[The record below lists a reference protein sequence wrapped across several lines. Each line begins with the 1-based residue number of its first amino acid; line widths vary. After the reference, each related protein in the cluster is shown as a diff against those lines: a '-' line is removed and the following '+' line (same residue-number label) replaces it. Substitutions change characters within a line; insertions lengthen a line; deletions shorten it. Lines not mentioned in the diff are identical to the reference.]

1 MNRGRHRKKTD
12 FYNISSLPAEIKQK
26 MIKYQVVWGNK
37 PDLEVFEKNPRAG
50 VCSGGFP
57 WNTTEE
63 GFVYWDRILGKMK
76 DRMDKEKMKRQKL
89 KILPI

>member
-37 PDLEVFEKNPRAG
+37 PDLRVFEKNPTAG
-50 VCSGGFP
+50 SWSGGFS
-57 WNTTEE
+57 WSGTKE
-63 GFVYWDRILGKMK
+63 GFEYWDNILGKIKRLMK
-76 DRMDKEKMKRQKL
+76 QRKEQKTRL
-89 KILPI
+89 

>member
-37 PDLEVFEKNPRAG
+37 PDLEVFEKNPIAG
-50 VCSGGFP
+50 AYSGGFP
-57 WNTTEE
+57 WNTTKE

-76 DRMDKEKMKRQKL
+76 DRMDKEKMKRQKT
-89 KILPI
+89 

>member
-50 VCSGGFP
+50 AYSGGFS
-57 WNTTEE
+57 WDTTEE
-63 GFVYWDRILGKMK
+63 GSVYWDRILGKMK
-76 DRMDKEKMKRQKL
+76 DRMDKENMKRQKL